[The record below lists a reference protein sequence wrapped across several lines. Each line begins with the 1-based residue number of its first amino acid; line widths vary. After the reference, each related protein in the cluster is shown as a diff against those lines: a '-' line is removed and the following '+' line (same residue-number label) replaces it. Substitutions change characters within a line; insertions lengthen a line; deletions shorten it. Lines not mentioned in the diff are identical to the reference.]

1 MLLMMPAIRSSR
13 TLVALF
19 GLVAAL
25 LACGRSASAQSVI
38 VSGYVEDASSGERIP
53 GAHVYLVQ
61 EKVGATSNSFGF
73 YSLAVAPGPLRVSV
87 THVSYLPQRLAFSI
101 TADTSLVI
109 RLEPRVLQMEEVV
122 VSAEEAPAA
131 SEVQMSQHRLAIE
144 EVETLPVLL
153 GEPDLLKTLQL
164 LPGVQSGR
172 EGFSGLYVRGG
183 RAGQNLILLDGLPLY
198 NPTHLLGLFSVF
210 NTSAMKQ
217 VELIKGGFPARY
229 GGRLSS
235 VVNFTMKEGN
245 LKRFAGE
252 GALGLLTSRFL
263 VEGPIVRDRASFI
276 VSGRRTFLDLLTRWV
291 QGIGNSG
298 KRYGGHFHD
307 LNFKANYLLSD
318 RDRLYVSGYL
328 GRDAFTYRERYSGPR
343 PIVDD
348 FDFELAW
355 RNRLAS
361 LRWNRLISDRWFAS
375 VLAGVT
381 QYRVSSQVGLR
392 DGDKGS
398 ELDTYRQVWAS
409 SVLDFTTRLDME
421 YAASLR
427 HYLRFG
433 AEYVAHRFM
442 PGSTRTKLAA
452 SDGEDLNQLRVQ
464 SNRMLSRDIALYVE
478 DEWQWP
484 FGVRTNA
491 GLRLSGSDSQGS
503 FARSVEPRLA
513 INIPLGSGYAGKL
526 SYAYTQQYM
535 HLLTGTGA
543 SLPKDLWIPSV
554 QGIRPQ
560 RSSQIAAGLVRSLP
574 EYGLELS
581 IEGYYKVMTSQI
593 DYKTGAYPYQ
603 ALQVGWPSLIEH
615 GSGRSYGAEFF
626 AERQRRRLSG
636 WFSYTW
642 ARTQRTFA
650 GLSGGDP
657 FPDGYDRRHDVS
669 LVLQY
674 RLTDHTSLSGSWVYG
689 SGYPVWTATGRYRI
703 SDFLYSGS
711 DATFLDYGPVNAS
724 RAPAHHRLDLSAHF
738 TKQIRWGARTF
749 SLGVYNAYNRKN
761 PMLIFPSS
769 GPDGVIQWK
778 KLSVLQL
785 VPAISY
791 QLKF

>member
-1 MLLMMPAIRSSR
+1 MILVIRYGR

-25 LACGRSASAQSVI
+25 LACDLSASAQSVI

-61 EKVGATSNSFGF
+61 EKVGATSNAFGF
-73 YSLAVAPGPLRVSV
+73 YSLAVAPGPLRASV
-87 THVSYLPQRLAFSI
+87 THVSYLPQRLNFPIA
-101 TADTSLVI
+101 ADTSLVI
-109 RLEPRVLQMEEVV
+109 RLAPRVLRMEEVV
-122 VSAEEAPAA
+122 VTAEEAPAA
-131 SEVQMSQHRLAIE
+131 SEVQMSRHRLAIE

-164 LPGVQSGR
+164 LPGVQAGR

-198 NPTHLLGLFSVF
+198 NPTHLFGLFSVF

-276 VSGRRTFLDLLTRWV
+276 VSGRRTFMDLVTWWIQR
-291 QGIGNSG
+291 IRDSG

-307 LNFKANYLLSD
+307 LNFKANYLISD

-328 GRDAFTYRERYSGPR
+328 GRDAFTYSEHYRGPR

-355 RNRLAS
+355 GNRLAS
-361 LRWNRLISDRWFAS
+361 LRWNRLISDRWFAN
-375 VLAGVT
+375 VLVGVT

-392 DGDKGS
+392 DGDEGS
-398 ELDTYRQVWAS
+398 EFDTYRQVWAS

-421 YAASLR
+421 YAAGLR

-433 AEYVAHRFM
+433 AEYVAHRFT
-442 PGSTRTKLAA
+442 PGSTREVLTV
-452 SDGEDLNQLRVQ
+452 SDGGGLNQLRVQ
-464 SNRMLSRDIALYVE
+464 SNRILSRDVALYVE

-484 FGVRTNA
+484 LGVRTNA

-543 SLPKDLWIPSV
+543 SLPKDLWIPFM

-642 ARTQRTFA
+642 ARTRRTFA
-650 GLSGGDP
+650 GLNGGDP

-674 RLTDHTSLSGSWVYG
+674 RLTNHTSLSGSWVYG
-689 SGYPVWTATGRYRI
+689 SGYPVWTATGRYR
-703 SDFLYSGS
+703 SFYSLDSVS

-724 RAPAHHRLDLSAHF
+724 RAPAHHRLDLSARF
-738 TKQIRWGARTF
+738 TKQVRWGMRTF
-749 SLGVYNAYNRKN
+749 VLGVYNAYNRKN

-778 KLSVLQL
+778 KTSVLQL

-791 QLKF
+791 QRKF